1 MFKKT
6 ADLVAVGTPKYND
19 GLKSILR
26 QTGKFRRTIS
36 VHLMQFAKQF
46 QFGGTSKHQSWTPE
60 AKIDTGCPVIIA
72 NGKDLAKEG
81 RL

>member
-1 MFKKT
+1 
-6 ADLVAVGTPKYND
+6 
-19 GLKSILR
+19 
-26 QTGKFRRTIS
+26 
-36 VHLMQFAKQF
+36 MQFAKQI
-46 QFGGTSKHQSWTPE
+46 QFGGASKHQSWTPE